1 MFRLNVR
8 QFILAAIKRLPGKFV
23 VSKLTIKDNVKAILE
38 NYSKEQIKKASSIKA
53 IFMDV
58 DGVLTDGQI
67 IYDEAGKEL
76 KNFHVRDGL
85 IIAHLKRFGIITGII
100 SGRESAAVSRRCAE
114 LGIDFCHQGILDKL
128 SVAEKL
134 ARHYNLK
141 MKEILYLGDDINDV
155 AIFRKCGL
163 SVCPSDTLSYVKD
176 EVDLVS
182 RYKGGKGVMREAA
195 DLVLAAR
202 GFMEKLL

>member
-1 MFRLNVR
+1 M
-8 QFILAAIKRLPGKFV
+8 
-23 VSKLTIKDNVKAILE
+23 KAILE
-38 NYSKEQIKKASSIKA
+38 HYSKELIRKATSIKA

-67 IYDEAGKEL
+67 VYDETGREL

-85 IIAHLKRFGIITGII
+85 IVAHLKRAGIITGII
-100 SGRESAAVSRRCAE
+100 SGRESAAVTKRCAE

-128 SVAEKL
+128 SVVEKL
-134 ARHYNLK
+134 AKHYDLK
-141 MKEILYLGDDINDV
+141 LKEVMYIGDDINDV
-155 AIFRKCGL
+155 AVFRKIGL
-163 SVCPSDTLSYVKD
+163 SVGPSDTLPYVKN

-195 DLVLAAR
+195 DLVLSAQ
-202 GFMEKLL
+202 GFMDKLLQ